1 MQRGNFNP
9 KSPIAIVPRMQ
20 SSNLTL
26 APLLD
31 MIAEQAGEADSNRSV
46 SPQVISEL
54 KSNDIMRFTAAES
67 LGGLDQSCTR
77 VGQELEAIAAACSST
92 AWCLWNHLSTFHL
105 FCGLLGPKHTDFLGD
120 IVSKHEWV
128 CFPAG
133 ASTAVIGS
141 QTNQEI
147 SLQGKAAFGSGARY
161 GEWAGVAF
169 MHEDDQ
175 APSFSMVNLSQ
186 PGVDIDRNWFAM
198 SLRASATDT
207 VLYEGARVPASRRV
221 EFPFMYRVPFRDPG
235 RPMIAHRYREDWVG
249 LSDMWLGAIAVG
261 LTQAALDDVTE
272 GIKGRVAIMGV
283 KVAERPTVHVNLGQ
297 AQARINAARDTIFAA
312 LAETDVRIDIQK
324 IPDETDYLRQLS
336 ASMNA
341 LQQCEDAM
349 RLLLRVMGGNGLR
362 EGPAFERRF
371 RDLQAMP
378 LHINAHQD
386 RVSEQLGR
394 HLLGLPTENPF

>member
-1 MQRGNFNP
+1 MQDADCNP
-9 KSPIAIVPRMQ
+9 KRSVAIVLFM
-20 SSNLTL
+20 SKKILTL

-31 MIAEQAGEADSNRSV
+31 MILAQASEADANRSV
-46 SPQVISEL
+46 SPLVISAL
-54 KSNDIMRFTAAES
+54 KNNDIMRFTAAES
-67 LGGLDQSCTR
+67 LGGLDQPCIS
-77 VGQELEAIAAACSST
+77 VGHELEAIAGACSST

-105 FCGLLGPKHTDFLGD
+105 FCGLLGPTHADFLRD
-120 IVSKHEWV
+120 IVSKQQWV

-133 ASTAVIGS
+133 ASTAVKGS

-147 SLQGKAAFGSGARY
+147 SLQGKAAFGSGACY

-169 MHEDDQ
+169 MYEDAP
-175 APSFSMVNLSQ
+175 APSFSMVDLSQ
-186 PGVDIDRNWFAM
+186 SGVNIDRNWFAM

-207 VLYEGARVPASRRV
+207 VLYEGARIPASRRV
-221 EFPFMYRVPFRDPG
+221 DFPFMYRISFRDPE

-249 LSDMWLGAIAVG
+249 LSDMWLGAMAVG
-261 LTQAALDDVTE
+261 LTQTALDEVTA
-272 GIKGRVAIMGV
+272 GIKERIAIMGV

-297 AQARINAARDTIFAA
+297 AKAMINAARDTVYSA
-312 LAETDVRIDIQK
+312 LTETDARIGIEK
-324 IPDETDYLRQLS
+324 IPDEGDYLRQLS
-336 ASMNA
+336 SSMNA
-341 LQQCEDAM
+341 LQQCEGAM